1 MYMYKNV
8 NLRSFNICISSI
20 KINTHVCDKNVE
32 TVAITEG
39 ETKKLGKGIGVF
51 FSRRCYNRE
60 SWLNNI
66 KFLENWW
73 RLMFYNA
80 IILYRK
86 NIQEID

>member
-8 NLRSFNICISSI
+8 KLRSFNICISSI

-51 FSRRCYNRE
+51 FS
-60 SWLNNI
+60 
-66 KFLENWW
+66 
-73 RLMFYNA
+73 
-80 IILYRK
+80 
-86 NIQEID
+86 